1 MQVNIQFSDDVEAA
15 DLEQQLP
22 CIEHEDWLIAIDEF
36 CVEEFGCTY
45 IQVHK
50 LFRGMGS

>member
-1 MQVNIQFSDDVEAA
+1 MQVTIQFSDDVEAA

-22 CIEHEDWLIAIDEF
+22 QSDHGDWLITLDEF